1 MPELPEVETVRQ
13 GLLPAMKGKYLVKLV
28 LNRKNL
34 RFDFD
39 QNLAATLETKQ
50 IAEIERR
57 SKYLLMHF
65 HSPKDKHN
73 PKSQETLIGHLG
85 MSGKFT
91 IFSHNEAKMR
101 EPQKH
106 DHVVFYLD
114 DGTEVVYNDP
124 RRFGFLLLANQGDWQ
139 SHKLIRDIGPEPLT
153 DDFNATHLAVKSA
166 GKSGNIKNHLLN
178 QKIVAGLG
186 NIYVCEALFR
196 AKINPTNPAHI
207 LATKTG
213 KPTKTCIKLVPI
225 IKDILKEAIKAG
237 GSTLNDYRQ
246 ADGNLGYFQHRFV
259 AYGREGE
266 DCVSDKC
273 HDKIIRIV
281 QSGRSTFYCP
291 SCQK

>member
-1 MPELPEVETVRQ
+1 MPELPEVETVRK
-13 GLLPAMKGKYLVKLV
+13 GLLPAMKGKTLVKLE

-39 QNLAATLETKQ
+39 ANLAQKLQDKQ
-50 IAEIERR
+50 ITEIERR

-65 HSPKDKHN
+65 QSAKTSTCSEP
-73 PKSQETLIGHLG
+73 QETLIGHLG

-101 EPQKH
+101 EKQKH
-106 DHVVFYLD
+106 DHVVFYLN

-124 RRFGFLLLANQGDWQ
+124 RRFGFMLLADAGNWQ
-139 SHKLIRDIGPEPLT
+139 QHDLIKHIGPEPLT
-153 DDFNATHLAVKSA
+153 DKFDAAHLAFKSQ

-196 AKINPTNPAHI
+196 AQINPTSPANI

-213 KPTKTCIKLVPI
+213 KPTKACIKLVPI
-225 IKDILKEAIKAG
+225 IKDILAEAIIAG

-266 DCVSDKC
+266 TCTEC
-273 HDKIIRIV
+273 NDKIIRIT
-281 QSGRSTFYCP
+281 QSSRSTFYCP

>member
-13 GLLPAMKGKYLVKLV
+13 GLLPAMKGKTLVKLE

-39 QNLAATLETKQ
+39 SDLAQRIEHKQ
-50 IAEIERR
+50 IADIERR

-65 HSPKDKHN
+65 HNSKT
-73 PKSQETLIGHLG
+73 QETLIGHLG

-101 EPQKH
+101 EKQKH
-106 DHVVFYLD
+106 DHVVFYLN
-114 DGTEVVYNDP
+114 DGTEIVYNDP
-124 RRFGFLLLANQGDWQ
+124 RRFGFLVLADAGNWQ
-139 SHKLIRDIGPEPLT
+139 NHKLIRDIGPEPLT
-153 DDFNATHLAVKSA
+153 DDFDAVHLALKSK
-166 GKSGNIKNHLLN
+166 GRSGNIKNHLLN

-196 AKINPTNPAHI
+196 AKIDPTHPASI
-207 LATKTG
+207 LATQTG
-213 KPTKTCIKLVPI
+213 KPTKICTRLVPI
-225 IKDILKEAIKAG
+225 VKDILAEAIEAG

-266 DCVSDKC
+266 DCVTQSC
-273 HDKIIRIV
+273 NNQIVRIV

-291 SCQK
+291 TCQK

>member
-1 MPELPEVETVRQ
+1 MPELPEVETVRR
-13 GLLPAMKGKYLVKLV
+13 GLLPAMKGKTLVKLE

-34 RFDFD
+34 RFEFD
-39 QNLAATLETKQ
+39 SDLAATLEGRQ
-50 IAEIERR
+50 IADIERR

-65 HSPKDKHN
+65 HSAKNK
-73 PKSQETLIGHLG
+73 ETLIGHLG

-101 EPQKH
+101 EKQKH

-114 DGTEVVYNDP
+114 DGTEIVYNDP
-124 RRFGFLLLANQGDWQ
+124 RRFGFLVLAAQGEWQ
-139 SHKLIRDIGPEPLT
+139 AHKLIRDIGPEPLT
-153 DDFNATHLAVKSA
+153 DDFDAAHLAKKSA

-196 AKINPTNPAHI
+196 AKIDPTKPASI
-207 LATKTG
+207 LATKAD
-213 KPTKTCIKLVPI
+213 KPTKVCILLVPI
-225 IKDILKEAIKAG
+225 VKDILAEAIKAG

-246 ADGNLGYFQHRFV
+246 TDGNLGYFQHRFV

-266 DCVSDKC
+266 DCVTDNCKAQ
-273 HDKIIRIV
+273 IIRIV

>member
-1 MPELPEVETVRQ
+1 MPELPEVETVRR
-13 GLLPAMKGKYLVKLV
+13 GLLPAMKGKTLVKLE

-34 RFDFD
+34 RFEFD
-39 QNLAATLETKQ
+39 SDLAATLEGKQ
-50 IAEIERR
+50 IADIERR

-65 HSPKDKHN
+65 HSSKNK
-73 PKSQETLIGHLG
+73 QTLIGHLG

-101 EPQKH
+101 EKQKH

-124 RRFGFLLLANQGDWQ
+124 RRFGFLVLAEQGEWQ
-139 SHKLIRDIGPEPLT
+139 AHKLIRDIGPEPLT
-153 DDFNATHLAVKSA
+153 DDFDAAHLAKKSA

-196 AKINPTNPAHI
+196 AKVDPSRPASI
-207 LATKTG
+207 LASKAD
-213 KPTKTCIKLVPI
+213 KPTKACIQLVPI
-225 IKDILKEAIKAG
+225 IKDILAEAIEAG

-259 AYGREGE
+259 AYGREGK
-266 DCVSDKC
+266 DCVTDKC
-273 HDKIIRIV
+273 KDKIIRIV

>member
-13 GLLPAMKGKYLVKLV
+13 GLLPAMKGKILVKLE

-34 RFDFD
+34 RFEFD
-39 QNLAATLETKQ
+39 ANFAKRIEDKQ
-50 IAEIERR
+50 IANIERR

-65 HSPKDKHN
+65 HGAKQK
-73 PKSQETLIGHLG
+73 ETLIGHLG

-101 EPQKH
+101 DKQKH

-114 DGTEVVYNDP
+114 DGTEIVYNDP
-124 RRFGFLLLANQGDWQ
+124 RRFGFMVLADAGHWQ
-139 SHKLIRDIGPEPLT
+139 NHKLIKHIGPEPLT
-153 DDFNATHLAVKSA
+153 EDFDDIHLAKKSK
-166 GKSGNIKNHLLN
+166 GRSGNIKNHLLN

-196 AKINPTNPAHI
+196 AKINPTCPANI

-213 KPTKTCIKLVPI
+213 KPTKTCTLLVPI
-225 IKDILKEAIKAG
+225 IKDILAEAIAQG

-259 AYGREGE
+259 AYGREAK
-266 DCVSDKC
+266 DCVTETC
-273 HDKIIRIV
+273 NDKIIRIV

-291 SCQK
+291 TCQN